1 MTVKVSEAE
10 PPAFSLILARHASTE
25 ASEARR
31 LLGALDEPLS
41 KRGTQEAA
49 DLAHAI
55 AARLDRAGLA
65 SADGRVLTSPLTRAV
80 QTASVIAKALG
91 WRMDVR
97 DDFRERD
104 FGTWAGRSID
114 ELTRSA
120 PIVAAQFVKD
130 PLSVNPDGAE
140 SMAEFQHRV
149 FHCWAHVS
157 ETLRRNESII
167 VVTHDGPIRAILWS
181 IGFYG
186 VAAVPL
192 YAIPACSYTL
202 LRRMSSLAWT
212 VVEGLPSIPG

>member
-114 ELTRSA
+114 ELSRSA
-120 PIVAAQFVKD
+120 PIVAAQFVTD
-130 PLSVNPDGAE
+130 PLSVLTLHLVE
-140 SMAEFQHRV
+140 SLRQSYSCSLYRPNTSCSRRQFQG
-149 FHCWAHVS
+149 WA
-157 ETLRRNESII
+157 
-167 VVTHDGPIRAILWS
+167 P
-181 IGFYG
+181 
-186 VAAVPL
+186 
-192 YAIPACSYTL
+192 
-202 LRRMSSLAWT
+202 
-212 VVEGLPSIPG
+212 